1 MDFRHQIISTEG
13 NIIER
18 HSFAASFLRLTEVCV
33 FFRKHTNST
42 KVPTALPASVA
53 SQISKAVMRLLR
65 AEEEVEEEYGT
76 AGFPASRSFPRMEAE
91 SLAEREFRVA
101 VAIQICGLVRG
112 YRDCLFFVSA
122 SQPVF
127 NRDKFLRNAPAL
139 FEEKRSSVQDGANGA
154 MVGVSQRVLSPRSK
168 RFLSI
173 LVNCQHFHQFLE
185 TLDFED
191 LAFFHEVMD
200 TFEEQKDDPI
210 IRMKNSAALGDAS
223 SRLILA
229 LQTVEDKIPTYR
241 VDRSGPKGRGRDLG
255 DTDKL
260 FENRSDDEIGFRDDG
275 NLIASFTNTLLQ
287 PIVPPADP
295 PPSPND
301 LNQKT
306 DSAPVNDGATH
317 SLSVR
322 YLLELE
328 KNPWRYFKLFEFCG
342 SQVVGDEK
350 QKTEGDSSIEV
361 WERVK
366 LREAIGD
373 KRYRAWKLAQE
384 QKMNPNDLKA
394 NKPTEDI
401 LSISEATT
409 ALDLTSLLSSVSD
422 DTISETSS
430 VSSAQSSKFGKF
442 HSNSS
447 LSPEQQRV
455 ADAKDRDLLRR
466 CLERAYDGSG
476 RYRGSGVV
484 AKSNAFV
491 ENGRDLI
498 SEAEIALRNPSA
510 QRFLLSVLSQRSRL
524 ENQRKNDDDK
534 SRRQVSS
541 QSSLSRLQQA
551 AFECL
556 VRLCCAMLDACME
569 SNDFGM
575 AYALLTQTAG
585 FCTLLTKDGKI
596 PQNETNDASERDEN
610 TRVVYM
616 ATRIGL
622 HPIFADLRLWEKV
635 MNLHLEDSHNE
646 KASAES
652 TASSRAPSP
661 TDGQS
666 TGEAKTKADSVEY
679 EAAVGTIYEMV
690 GYGIPA
696 EELARFATRVSE
708 EYGWFANERGHSL
721 LMLARRLSLRREQT
735 DEGIV
740 AGENGDL
747 EMIRSKATATQSDA
761 RAEMPRR
768 SIAKNR
774 SRHLEGKLQW
784 SEVAWCHP
792 AASSSS
798 RSPLAKQLGS
808 DASSVTSKVHPN
820 DTDNRS
826 NEVKPGWEYMKRS
839 PVTALAAFGSSVV
852 VTGGLDGSV
861 FLAHTIRFSND
872 GITGRTVKGI
882 QLDWGSSG
890 SRSITGSGSY
900 MDGEFGVGAVS
911 CLAAAKGPR
920 YHSSA
925 LIHKSSK
932 KGTIESI
939 AEDDVLSAMEG
950 SRIVAG
956 TTGGDLR
963 VWSVKDVY
971 SAVLLARNGEEG
983 SETVPDSRI
992 SHAGDGATSTFVAPS
1007 ARKGGIAAIAVGN
1020 SHTRLKFSLRGRALS
1035 GHRGGVSCIDVPSH
1049 IYRPDSLVTG
1059 GADGLIK
1066 IWSLRAPTGRRTTA
1080 DVASN
1085 VSSSMFSSGNSLD
1098 ALTSQRNAS
1107 TGRGGDALNILSGHN
1122 GRILFVKTAWH
1133 GDRLLSGGA
1142 DSTIRV
1148 WDIAGGGGKCI
1159 HTLSGHCEWVT
1170 EAHFWGPN
1178 TIVSGSTDRSI
1189 ALWDARVRNHPLF
1202 VLRHHQAPISRILV
1216 GSRTDP
1222 VMVSAAY
1229 DGTIA
1234 TWDFRTL
1241 SEAPGAEPTHATE
1254 GKNNEKMICN
1264 FVRSPAS
1271 SMDAGGGGGW
1281 AGNAIF
1287 LARGRLGSILSGGFD
1302 GIVREWDLATGS
1314 TVNEFFTG
1322 HCDALSSLNSLADSP
1337 LDGGGHEPGSMDQS
1351 DFGGFVTSSWDGT
1364 IRMRK
1369 LIHHPR
1375 DRR

>member
-1 MDFRHQIISTEG
+1 
-13 NIIER
+13 
-18 HSFAASFLRLTEVCV
+18 
-33 FFRKHTNST
+33 
-42 KVPTALPASVA
+42 
-53 SQISKAVMRLLR
+53 MRLLR
-65 AEEEVEEEYGT
+65 AEEEVEEEYGS

-101 VAIQICGLVRG
+101 VALQICGLVRG
-112 YRDCLFFVSA
+112 YRECLFFVSA

-139 FEEKRSSVQDGANGA
+139 FEEKRSGVQDGVSGT
-154 MVGVSQRVLSPRSK
+154 MVAAAQRVLSPRSK

-173 LVNCQHFHQFLE
+173 LVNCQHFHQLLE
-185 TLDFED
+185 TLDFEG

-210 IRMKNSAALGDAS
+210 IRMKNSVTLGDAS

-241 VDRSGPKGRGRDLG
+241 VDRMGPKSRGHDSAESS
-255 DTDKL
+255 DKL

-275 NLIASFTNTLLQ
+275 NLIASFTNSLLQ
-287 PIVPPADP
+287 PIVPPSEP
-295 PPSPND
+295 PPSPD
-301 LNQKT
+301 DYQKS
-306 DSAPVNDGATH
+306 DSTPANDGATH

-328 KNPWRYFKLFEFCG
+328 KNPWRYFKLFDFCG
-342 SQVVGDEK
+342 SNEIDATE
-350 QKTEGDSSIEV
+350 QKSTEGDSCIEV
-361 WERVK
+361 WEGVK
-366 LREAIGD
+366 LREAIGE
-373 KRYRAWKLAQE
+373 KRYRAWKLAQD
-384 QKMNPNDLKA
+384 QKLNPNDLKA
-394 NKPTEDI
+394 SKSEEV

-409 ALDLTSLLSSVSD
+409 ALDLTSLLSSVTD
-422 DTISETSS
+422 DTSSETSS
-430 VSSAQSSKFGKF
+430 LSSVHSHTKFGK
-442 HSNSS
+442 SASS
-447 LSPEQQRV
+447 MSPEQQRV

-476 RYRGSGVV
+476 RYRGSGTGTVV
-484 AKSNAFV
+484 KSNSFV

-498 SEAEIALRNPSA
+498 SEAEISLRNPSA

-524 ENQRKNDDDK
+524 ENQRKSDDEGK
-534 SRRQVSS
+534 LSRRQASS

-569 SNDFGM
+569 SSDFST

-596 PQNETNDASERDEN
+596 PPNEVSERDDN

-635 MNLHLEDSHNE
+635 MNLHLEDSQNE
-646 KASAES
+646 KGSGES
-652 TASSRAPSP
+652 TSSSRAPSP
-661 TDGQS
+661 SDGQS
-666 TGEAKTKADSVEY
+666 NGEVKSKTDSAEY

-721 LMLARRLSLRREQT
+721 LMLARRLSIRREQT

-747 EMIRSKATATQSDA
+747 EMIRSKATGTESEA
-761 RAEMPRR
+761 RAHVTRHSSMVE
-768 SIAKNR
+768 NR
-774 SRHLEGKLQW
+774 AHPINSLW
-784 SEVAWCHP
+784 ADVAWCHP

-798 RSPLAKQLGS
+798 RSPLTKQLGS
-808 DASSVTSKVHPN
+808 DAAPVSTKVHQ
-820 DTDNRS
+820 S
-826 NEVKPGWEYMKRS
+826 GNENSVKPGWEYMKRS

-861 FLAHTIRFSND
+861 FLAHTIRF
-872 GITGRTVKGI
+872 GGGGTTGRLVKGI

-890 SRSITGSGSY
+890 SRSISGSGSY

-925 LIHKSSK
+925 LVHKSSK

-939 AEDDVLSAMEG
+939 DEDEVVSAMEG

-971 SAVLLARNGEEG
+971 SAVLLARRGDEG
-983 SETVPDSRI
+983 QEAGSDTRI
-992 SHAGDGATSTFVAPS
+992 LHAGDGATSSFIAPS
-1007 ARKGGIAAIAVGN
+1007 TRKGGLTAIAAGN

-1049 IYRPDSLVTG
+1049 IYRPDSLVSG

-1066 IWSLRAPTGRRTTA
+1066 IWSLRAPTGRRTLAA
-1080 DVASN
+1080 DAGPN
-1085 VSSSMFSSGNSLD
+1085 VSSSMFSSGASLD
-1098 ALTSQRNAS
+1098 ALTSQRSAS
-1107 TGRGGDALNILSGHN
+1107 SGRGGDALSILSGHT

-1148 WDIAGGGGKCI
+1148 WDVAGGGGKCI
-1159 HTLSGHCEWVT
+1159 HALSGHCGWVT

-1222 VMVSAAY
+1222 VMVSAAF

-1234 TWDFRTL
+1234 SWDFRTL
-1241 SEAPGAEPTHATE
+1241 SEATGPEPSHSPE
-1254 GKNNEKMICN
+1254 SRNHEKMTCT
-1264 FVRSPAS
+1264 FVRMPAC
-1271 SMDAGGGGGW
+1271 SMDAGGNGGL
-1281 AGNAIF
+1281 AGNASF
-1287 LARGRLGSILSGGFD
+1287 LARGRQGSILSGGFD
-1302 GIVREWDLATGS
+1302 GVVREWDLTAGS
-1314 TVNEFFTG
+1314 AVNEFSTG
-1322 HCDALSSLNSLADSP
+1322 HCDAISSLNSLTDNP
-1337 LDGGGHEPGSMDQS
+1337 LDGGGHEPSSSDQS
-1351 DFGGFVTSSWDGT
+1351 DFGGFVTTSWDGT
-1364 IRMRK
+1364 VRMRK
-1369 LIHHPR
+1369 LIHN
-1375 DRR
+1375 RR